1 MIRSTS
7 SRRTGSGG
15 TVGALLTGVLAQ
27 KSLNGLAD
35 GALFGNPYQ
44 VVVQGTAVL
53 AAIVYSGI
61 GTFVIL
67 KLVGLVLPLRASSS
81 EETSGLDIT
90 AHGEEA
96 YMHMGATMSAVE
108 PSPQARASQSV
119 LKPASI

>member
-1 MIRSTS
+1 
-7 SRRTGSGG
+7 
-15 TVGALLTGVLAQ
+15 VLAQ

-44 VVVQGTAVL
+44 VVVQATAVL
-53 AAIVYSGI
+53 AAIVYSGV

-67 KLVGLVLPLRASSS
+67 KLIGLVLPLRATGG
-81 EETSGLDIT
+81 EETSGLDLT

-96 YMHMGATMSAVE
+96 YMQIGATMSAVE
-108 PSPQARASQSV
+108 PGPEARAPQTV